1 MYNIAHCTSYI
12 FWRFPTPSP
21 HNSTLFLFRT
31 IICIIVKC
39 GLYPILFTLDLW
51 IIFSIFNWNSHYL
64 AKLILNSDF
73 NFLYLL
79 WLTQAE
85 IHFLA
90 SLFNCSQFVLL
101 YPNITSKCLKWEI
114 LKIAKNW
121 THKTQPP
128 LIFAEL
134 GSRKLSMVF
143 ELFPVLIPCSR
154 CRGMLW
160 FNQLP
165 NGPE

>member
-1 MYNIAHCTSYI
+1 MHYYKVWFISYFI
-12 FWRFPTPSP
+12 YI
-21 HNSTLFLFRT
+21 TLHF
-31 IICIIVKC
+31 
-39 GLYPILFTLDLW
+39 W

-64 AKLILNSDF
+64 AKSTLNSDF

-79 WLTQAE
+79 WITQAE

-90 SLFNCSQFVLL
+90 SLFNCIPFVLL

-121 THKTQPP
+121 AHKTQLP
-128 LIFAEL
+128 LSSLQSWAP
-134 GSRKLSMVF
+134 GSLAWCLNHFLS
-143 ELFPVLIPCSR
+143 LLPCSR